1 MQSGNFTDVFV
12 EKRKL
17 GSNQGAGSG
26 IKLRQL
32 GPSEAAADFSFWFEA
47 RSLQFEVLWTRFIK
61 LTSVPARLQVT
72 YLSMV
77 AFWLAKFSD
86 SDPEHVHALTWNIAP
101 SRVIVLT

>member
-47 RSLQFEVLWTRFIK
+47 RSLQFEVL
-61 LTSVPARLQVT
+61 
-72 YLSMV
+72 
-77 AFWLAKFSD
+77 
-86 SDPEHVHALTWNIAP
+86 
-101 SRVIVLT
+101 